1 MKNNY
6 GDENIIEN
14 FCNDFED
21 HKFIFNNLNEIV
33 WSISWPDLNV
43 QFISKS
49 VEDILGYS
57 VAEFKEDPLLL
68 KKITH
73 PKDKKINDR
82 ALENLKDRGFSKREI
97 RLIAK
102 NGKVKWVQDKGKMIY
117 DKENKPIKVEGVMR
131 DITQRKKTE
140 RKLKDNKNRYQ
151 TIFNSAPIGFL
162 LEDEKGN
169 ILEVNEVM
177 CKNFG
182 YSKEELEGNSIF
194 DKFVIPE
201 NHKLAK
207 ANIRKLMQGQDI
219 EIDVKTPTKTGQ
231 KRNCH
236 LKETNIT
243 LPDGSKGIIS
253 MHLDITERKKLEN
266 DLEEKNKLLNS
277 VLESI
282 QDGIAVLNTDLTIR
296 YTNPTMKKWFEN
308 QSSLKG
314 NKCFYGF
321 YNKED
326 DCDDC
331 PVQKSLETGE
341 MEKTIK
347 KLPSDFKINYIE
359 IFSYPIYDQEKNKI
373 TGVVE
378 FVKDISERVKQRTE
392 LEMMNFSINKAELL
406 IFRVNSD
413 GKIEYAN
420 ETAFEKLG
428 YNSEELIDLKVE
440 KIIRSDYYVERKKY
454 WNKLKSAGSLSYELS
469 YLKSNEKYLSVE
481 ITSQYFEYQ
490 DKEYEFVFA
499 KDITE
504 RIEKEKQIK
513 YLAYRDSLTGL
524 YNRKFFEAEL
534 KRLDTK
540 RQLPISI
547 IMGDLNGLKIINDS
561 YGQKTG
567 DQLLIKTTD
576 LLKEVLREED
586 VLARYG
592 GDEFTILLPQT
603 PNKTAQKIIKRIKI
617 KCREQQNN
625 NIPISISFGAAT
637 KKEKNQQITEIIKI
651 AEDNM
656 YQNKLSENRSSKSNI
671 VQGLLNTL
679 NAKSSETKEHALRM
693 TKLAF
698 DFGEKLGLSTS
709 ELNKLSL
716 LATLHDIGK
725 TSIPEKILKK
735 PGELTDSEWELIKE
749 HPERGYKIAAATEE
763 FALIADEILFHHE
776 RWDGRGYPKR
786 LKEDEI
792 PYLARIITIIDS
804 YDVMTNDRP
813 YSKAIS
819 NEEAL
824 SEIKRCA
831 GSQFDPD
838 LADKFIKLMSA

>member
-1 MKNNY
+1 MIIILLSSNVKSQTINEMIDLIDKHGAMIFLINQENGEIIYANEAAVNFYSYPEEELLAMNISDINILSPEEMAEKIELARSEQQNHFDFKHRLASGEIRNIEVYSYPNNFNGTPVLFSIFNDVTARVKAEANNRRIRTYLYISFGLIILILLVFSILFYRKNRKLKSTKN
-6 GDENIIEN
+6 ELEN
-14 FCNDFED
+14 FNKLYQTFIDAND
-21 HKFIFNNLNEIV
+21 NL
-33 WSISWPDLNV
+33 
-43 QFISKS
+43 
-49 VEDILGYS
+49 
-57 VAEFKEDPLLL
+57 
-68 KKITH
+68 
-73 PKDKKINDR
+73 
-82 ALENLKDRGFSKREI
+82 
-97 RLIAK
+97 
-102 NGKVKWVQDKGKMIY
+102 IY
-117 DKENKPIKVEGVMR
+117 
-131 DITQRKKTE
+131 
-140 RKLKDNKNRYQ
+140 LKDNKMNYL
-151 TIFNSAPIGFL
+151 F
-162 LEDEKGN
+162 
-169 ILEVNEVM
+169 VNEAAAEFYNKSKKEIIG
-177 CKNFG
+177 KNDYQISNREFANLRRLTDDKV
-182 YSKEELEGNSIF
+182 YHQLMVSSEKKRIVEEVEWN
-194 DKFVIPE
+194 DRVYKVTKFPV
-201 NHKLAK
+201 KL
-207 ANIRKLMQGQDI
+207 L
-219 EIDVKTPTKTGQ
+219 
-231 KRNCH
+231 
-236 LKETNIT
+236 
-243 LPDGSKGIIS
+243 DGSYGVGAFIG
-253 MHLDITERKKLEN
+253 DITE
-266 DLEEKNKLLNS
+266 
-277 VLESI
+277 
-282 QDGIAVLNTDLTIR
+282 Q
-296 YTNPTMKKWFEN
+296 F
-308 QSSLKG
+308 
-314 NKCFYGF
+314 
-321 YNKED
+321 
-326 DCDDC
+326 
-331 PVQKSLETGE
+331 
-341 MEKTIK
+341 
-347 KLPSDFKINYIE
+347 
-359 IFSYPIYDQEKNKI
+359 
-373 TGVVE
+373 
-378 FVKDISERVKQRTE
+378 
-392 LEMMNFSINKAELL
+392 
-406 IFRVNSD
+406 
-413 GKIEYAN
+413 
-420 ETAFEKLG
+420 
-428 YNSEELIDLKVE
+428 
-440 KIIRSDYYVERKKY
+440 
-454 WNKLKSAGSLSYELS
+454 
-469 YLKSNEKYLSVE
+469 
-481 ITSQYFEYQ
+481 
-490 DKEYEFVFA
+490 
-499 KDITE
+499 
-504 RIEKEKQIK
+504 EKEKQIK

>member
-1 MKNNY
+1 MSIILLSSNVKSQTINEMIDLIDRHGAMIFLINQENGEIIYANEAAVNFYSYPEEELLAMNISDINVLSPEEMAEKIELARSEQQNHFNFKHRLASGEIRNIEVYSYPNNFNGTPVLFSIFNDVTARVKAEANNRRIRTYLYISFGLIILILLVFSVLFYRKNRKLKSTKN
-6 GDENIIEN
+6 ELEN
-14 FCNDFED
+14 FNKLYQTFIDAND
-21 HKFIFNNLNEIV
+21 NL
-33 WSISWPDLNV
+33 
-43 QFISKS
+43 
-49 VEDILGYS
+49 
-57 VAEFKEDPLLL
+57 
-68 KKITH
+68 
-73 PKDKKINDR
+73 
-82 ALENLKDRGFSKREI
+82 
-97 RLIAK
+97 
-102 NGKVKWVQDKGKMIY
+102 IY
-117 DKENKPIKVEGVMR
+117 
-131 DITQRKKTE
+131 
-140 RKLKDNKNRYQ
+140 LKDNKMNYL
-151 TIFNSAPIGFL
+151 F
-162 LEDEKGN
+162 
-169 ILEVNEVM
+169 VNEAAAEFYNKSKKEIIG
-177 CKNFG
+177 KNDYQISNREFAKFRRLTDDKV
-182 YSKEELEGNSIF
+182 YHQLMVSSEKKRIVEEVEWN
-194 DKFVIPE
+194 DRVYKVTKFPV
-201 NHKLAK
+201 KL
-207 ANIRKLMQGQDI
+207 L
-219 EIDVKTPTKTGQ
+219 
-231 KRNCH
+231 
-236 LKETNIT
+236 
-243 LPDGSKGIIS
+243 DGSYGVGAFIG
-253 MHLDITERKKLEN
+253 DITE
-266 DLEEKNKLLNS
+266 
-277 VLESI
+277 
-282 QDGIAVLNTDLTIR
+282 Q
-296 YTNPTMKKWFEN
+296 F
-308 QSSLKG
+308 
-314 NKCFYGF
+314 
-321 YNKED
+321 
-326 DCDDC
+326 
-331 PVQKSLETGE
+331 
-341 MEKTIK
+341 
-347 KLPSDFKINYIE
+347 
-359 IFSYPIYDQEKNKI
+359 
-373 TGVVE
+373 
-378 FVKDISERVKQRTE
+378 
-392 LEMMNFSINKAELL
+392 
-406 IFRVNSD
+406 
-413 GKIEYAN
+413 
-420 ETAFEKLG
+420 
-428 YNSEELIDLKVE
+428 
-440 KIIRSDYYVERKKY
+440 
-454 WNKLKSAGSLSYELS
+454 
-469 YLKSNEKYLSVE
+469 
-481 ITSQYFEYQ
+481 
-490 DKEYEFVFA
+490 
-499 KDITE
+499 
-504 RIEKEKQIK
+504 EKEKQIK

>member
-1 MKNNY
+1 MIIILLSSNVKSQTINEMIDLIDKHGAMIFLINQENGEIIYANEAAVNFYSYPEEELLAMNISDINILSPEEMAEKIELARSEQQNHFDFKHRLASGEIRNIEVYSYPNNFNGTPVLFSIFNDVTARVKAEANIRRIRTYLYISFGLIILILLVFSILFYRKNRKLKSTKN
-6 GDENIIEN
+6 ELEN
-14 FCNDFED
+14 FNKLYQTFIDAND
-21 HKFIFNNLNEIV
+21 NL
-33 WSISWPDLNV
+33 
-43 QFISKS
+43 
-49 VEDILGYS
+49 
-57 VAEFKEDPLLL
+57 
-68 KKITH
+68 
-73 PKDKKINDR
+73 
-82 ALENLKDRGFSKREI
+82 
-97 RLIAK
+97 
-102 NGKVKWVQDKGKMIY
+102 IY
-117 DKENKPIKVEGVMR
+117 
-131 DITQRKKTE
+131 
-140 RKLKDNKNRYQ
+140 LKDNKMNYL
-151 TIFNSAPIGFL
+151 F
-162 LEDEKGN
+162 
-169 ILEVNEVM
+169 VNEAAAEFYNKSKKEIIG
-177 CKNFG
+177 KNDYQISNREFAKFRRLTDDKV
-182 YSKEELEGNSIF
+182 YHQLMVSSEKKRIVEEVEWN
-194 DKFVIPE
+194 DRVYKVTKFPV
-201 NHKLAK
+201 KL
-207 ANIRKLMQGQDI
+207 L
-219 EIDVKTPTKTGQ
+219 
-231 KRNCH
+231 
-236 LKETNIT
+236 
-243 LPDGSKGIIS
+243 DGSYGVGAFIG
-253 MHLDITERKKLEN
+253 DITE
-266 DLEEKNKLLNS
+266 
-277 VLESI
+277 
-282 QDGIAVLNTDLTIR
+282 Q
-296 YTNPTMKKWFEN
+296 F
-308 QSSLKG
+308 
-314 NKCFYGF
+314 
-321 YNKED
+321 
-326 DCDDC
+326 
-331 PVQKSLETGE
+331 
-341 MEKTIK
+341 
-347 KLPSDFKINYIE
+347 
-359 IFSYPIYDQEKNKI
+359 
-373 TGVVE
+373 
-378 FVKDISERVKQRTE
+378 
-392 LEMMNFSINKAELL
+392 
-406 IFRVNSD
+406 
-413 GKIEYAN
+413 
-420 ETAFEKLG
+420 
-428 YNSEELIDLKVE
+428 
-440 KIIRSDYYVERKKY
+440 
-454 WNKLKSAGSLSYELS
+454 
-469 YLKSNEKYLSVE
+469 
-481 ITSQYFEYQ
+481 
-490 DKEYEFVFA
+490 
-499 KDITE
+499 
-504 RIEKEKQIK
+504 EKEKQIK

>member
-1 MKNNY
+1 MIIILLSSNVKSQTINEMIDLIDKHGAMIFLINQENGEIIYANEAAVNFYSYPEEELLAMNISDINVLSPEEMAEKIELARSEQQNHFNFKHRLASGEIRNIEVYSYPNNFNGTPVLFSIFNDVTARVKAEANNRRIRTYLYISFGLIILILLVFSVLFYRKNRKLKSTKN
-6 GDENIIEN
+6 ELEN
-14 FCNDFED
+14 FNKLYQTFIDAND
-21 HKFIFNNLNEIV
+21 NL
-33 WSISWPDLNV
+33 
-43 QFISKS
+43 
-49 VEDILGYS
+49 
-57 VAEFKEDPLLL
+57 
-68 KKITH
+68 
-73 PKDKKINDR
+73 
-82 ALENLKDRGFSKREI
+82 
-97 RLIAK
+97 
-102 NGKVKWVQDKGKMIY
+102 IY
-117 DKENKPIKVEGVMR
+117 
-131 DITQRKKTE
+131 
-140 RKLKDNKNRYQ
+140 LKDNKMNYL
-151 TIFNSAPIGFL
+151 F
-162 LEDEKGN
+162 
-169 ILEVNEVM
+169 VNEAAAEFYNKSKKEIIG
-177 CKNFG
+177 KNDYQISNREFAKFRRLTDDKV
-182 YSKEELEGNSIF
+182 YHQLMVSSEKKRIVEEVEWN
-194 DKFVIPE
+194 DRVYKVTKFPV
-201 NHKLAK
+201 KL
-207 ANIRKLMQGQDI
+207 L
-219 EIDVKTPTKTGQ
+219 
-231 KRNCH
+231 
-236 LKETNIT
+236 
-243 LPDGSKGIIS
+243 DGSYGVGAFIG
-253 MHLDITERKKLEN
+253 DITE
-266 DLEEKNKLLNS
+266 
-277 VLESI
+277 
-282 QDGIAVLNTDLTIR
+282 Q
-296 YTNPTMKKWFEN
+296 F
-308 QSSLKG
+308 
-314 NKCFYGF
+314 
-321 YNKED
+321 
-326 DCDDC
+326 
-331 PVQKSLETGE
+331 
-341 MEKTIK
+341 
-347 KLPSDFKINYIE
+347 
-359 IFSYPIYDQEKNKI
+359 
-373 TGVVE
+373 
-378 FVKDISERVKQRTE
+378 
-392 LEMMNFSINKAELL
+392 
-406 IFRVNSD
+406 
-413 GKIEYAN
+413 
-420 ETAFEKLG
+420 
-428 YNSEELIDLKVE
+428 
-440 KIIRSDYYVERKKY
+440 
-454 WNKLKSAGSLSYELS
+454 
-469 YLKSNEKYLSVE
+469 
-481 ITSQYFEYQ
+481 
-490 DKEYEFVFA
+490 
-499 KDITE
+499 
-504 RIEKEKQIK
+504 EKEKQIK